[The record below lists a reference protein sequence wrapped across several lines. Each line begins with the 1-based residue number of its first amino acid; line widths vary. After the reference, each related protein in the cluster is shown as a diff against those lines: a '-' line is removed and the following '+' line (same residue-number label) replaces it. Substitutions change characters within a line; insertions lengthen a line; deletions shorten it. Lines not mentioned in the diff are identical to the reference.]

1 MQLSLGEQVRLIGTD
16 LFGSELVR
24 RAMKVFSEGLHNF
37 QVALHGS
44 LRVIPTLEFL
54 QHHCSELGLRDLL
67 VTRKISPSG
76 WKCSTDR
83 HALASAARAASFK
96 RRSVELACGPE
107 IENVGTRRSLAPW

>member
-54 QHHCSELGLRDLL
+54 QHHCSELGHRDLL

-76 WKCSTDR
+76 VEMLDR
-83 HALASAARAASFK
+83 PPRVSVRRAGGF
-96 RRSVELACGPE
+96 VQ
-107 IENVGTRRSLAPW
+107 TR